1 MFQVENIKDND
12 DYLFAYK
19 IVEKQFIDNIVN
31 KGQIYFSLLEDYRLM
46 AQQNKCEIGG

>member
-19 IVEKQFIDNIVN
+19 IVEKQFSAARY
-31 KGQIYFSLLEDYRLM
+31 QIR
-46 AQQNKCEIGG
+46 